1 MENNKYTQRLVA
13 GLSLSTREFA
23 HKMKV
28 SPKFVDELE
37 AEHAADSAVDT
48 ENTMGSDI
56 APNADDDFNAIEL
69 SDEQQVDLLDEQ
81 QDDLLDENVA
91 VQDGGRRRR
100 RRGSKKAA
108 KKSKG
113 RKYRASRPKSRK
125 GSKGS
130 KGSKKS
136 SKRSR
141 GRRGSKRR

>member
-1 MENNKYTQRLVA
+1 MENNKSTQRLVA

-69 SDEQQVDLLDEQ
+69 SDEQQVDLLDE
-81 QDDLLDENVA
+81 NVA

-108 KKSKG
+108 KKSRG
-113 RKYRASRPKSRK
+113 RKSRASRPKSRR

-136 SKRSR
+136 SRRSR
-141 GRRGSKRR
+141 RRRGSKRH